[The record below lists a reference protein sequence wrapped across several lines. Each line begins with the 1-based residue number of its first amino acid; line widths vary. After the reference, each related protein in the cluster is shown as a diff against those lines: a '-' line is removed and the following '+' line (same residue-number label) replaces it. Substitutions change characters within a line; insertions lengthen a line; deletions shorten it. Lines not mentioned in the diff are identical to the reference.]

1 MAQAEES
8 FEQVLLLLNYIL
20 MWI

>member
-8 FEQVLLLLNYIL
+8 FEQVLLNYIL